1 MEKFNDR
8 KLEEILNRLGE
19 IENQLKTNDSELSGF
34 ISEHQAKKMFKRG
47 TTWFWNLRQEG
58 FPYTKLGGEVY
69 YLKSDI
75 AEYLMSNKRG
85 G

>member
-1 MEKFNDR
+1 MENFNKGQLD
-8 KLEEILNRLGE
+8 EILNRLVE
-19 IENQLKTNDSELSGF
+19 IERQLNTNDSKLADF

-58 FPYTKLGGEVY
+58 FPFTKLGGEVY

-75 AEYLMSNKRG
+75 AEYLLSNKRG